1 MKPKKINKKSKNKER
16 NQQFLKLFVPSIL
29 AGIAISLGGFC
40 FLSVENKLIGSIL
53 FSIGLFLVCTRGY
66 NLYTGKVCYCKT
78 KENIKDL
85 LFIILGNYLGTNITA
100 LLLKCT
106 RYADALTN
114 KATSIIDLK
123 LSDNLL
129 SIFVLAIFCN
139 IFIYIAVDGY
149 KNAKDE
155 LAKYLSIFFG
165 VVCFIMTGT
174 EHVVA
179 DMFYF
184 AVAGDYTLKAFLI
197 LLIVFLGNTVG
208 GRLYSFIEKYFS

>member
-1 MKPKKINKKSKNKER
+1 MKSKKINKKSKNKER
-16 NQQFLKLFVPSIL
+16 TQQFLKLFVPSIL

-66 NLYTGKVCYCKT
+66 NLYTGKVCYCET
-78 KENIKDL
+78 KENIKNL
-85 LFIILGNYLGTNITA
+85 LLIIIGNYIGTNISA

-106 RYADALTN
+106 RYAETLTT

-197 LLIVFLGNTVG
+197 LLIVFLGNTAG

>member
-1 MKPKKINKKSKNKER
+1 MKK
-16 NQQFLKLFVPSIL
+16 FMKLFVPSIL
-29 AGIAISLGGFC
+29 AGTAISLGGFC
-40 FLSVENKLIGSIL
+40 FLSVDNKLVGSIL
-53 FSIGLFLVCTRGY
+53 FSIGLFLVCTKGY
-66 NLYTGKVCYCKT
+66 NLYTGKVCYCKN

-85 LFIILGNYLGTNITA
+85 LVIILGNYLGTNILA

-106 RYADALTN
+106 RYASSLSL
-114 KATSIIDLK
+114 KANSIIETK

-129 SIFVLAIFCN
+129 SIFVLAILCN

-149 KNAKDE
+149 KTGKD
-155 LAKYLSIFFG
+155 LISKYLSIFFG

-184 AVAGDYTLKAFLI
+184 ATAGNYSLEAFLI
-197 LLIVFLGNTVG
+197 LLVVFLGNTIG
-208 GRLYSFIEKYFS
+208 GRLYSFIEKYFSQKNI

>member
-1 MKPKKINKKSKNKER
+1 MKK
-16 NQQFLKLFVPSIL
+16 FMKLFVLSIL

-40 FLSVENKLIGSIL
+40 FLSVDNKLVGSIL
-53 FSIGLFLVCTRGY
+53 FSIGLFLVCTKGY

-85 LFIILGNYLGTNITA
+85 LVIILGNYIGTNILA

-106 RYADALTN
+106 RYASSLSL
-114 KATSIIDLK
+114 KANSIIETK

-129 SIFVLAIFCN
+129 SIFVLAILCN

-149 KNAKDE
+149 KTGKD
-155 LAKYLSIFFG
+155 LISKYLSIFFG

-184 AVAGDYTLKAFLI
+184 AIAGNYSLDAFLI
-197 LLIVFLGNTVG
+197 LLVVFLGNTTG
-208 GRLYSFIEKYFS
+208 GRLYSFIEKYFSEKNI